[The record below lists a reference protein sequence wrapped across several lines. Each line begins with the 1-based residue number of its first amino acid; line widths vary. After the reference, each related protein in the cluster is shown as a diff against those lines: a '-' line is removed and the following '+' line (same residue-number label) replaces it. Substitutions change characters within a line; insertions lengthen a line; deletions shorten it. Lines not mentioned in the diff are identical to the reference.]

1 MLLYLPLIPKRPSL
15 NHQGPGTNMAIIQ
28 MGDETVLKEDLRRES
43 LLSFP
48 VLEQEILLSFSLPT
62 LNLSSILYNVTLQ

>member
-1 MLLYLPLIPKRPSL
+1 
-15 NHQGPGTNMAIIQ
+15 MAIIQ